1 MSSVAHRWN
10 APIVRIMTSNSRFAR
25 GGRGGKVVKVTSL
38 EDSEEPGTLRYAL
51 AVATGPRIVVFDVG
65 GVITINSRLTVSDS
79 YVTVAGQT
87 APGKGITVQG
97 HPLGL
102 SGASDV
108 IFRHVRVRPGSSS
121 GETVDGMGMA
131 GSNYCIL
138 DHCSMVSS
146 YTSRTSMR
154 SE

>member
-1 MSSVAHRWN
+1 M
-10 APIVRIMTSNSRFAR
+10 
-25 GGRGGKVVKVTSL
+25 
-38 EDSEEPGTLRYAL
+38 
-51 AVATGPRIVVFDVG
+51 G
-65 GVITINSRLTVSDS
+65 GVITIDSRLTVSDS

-87 APGKGITVQG
+87 APGKGIAIQG

-121 GETVDGMGMA
+121 NETVDGMGMA

-138 DHCSMVSS
+138 DRCSMVSC
-146 YTSRTSMR
+146 YTSQTAVHGD
-154 SE
+154 